1 MIEWLESYFSKENI
15 TCLWLRTTAF
25 PRACNEIIELD
36 NGKYTNTKE
45 TTYYLEKKK
54 NELHLKMRVSTKLK
68 IYFVRIRVSPTKGKN
83 NKSNSSG
90 RFYDIKE
97 KHKVVEKKIK

>member
-1 MIEWLESYFSKENI
+1 MVRKLFFLKKTLLI
-15 TCLWLRTTAF
+15 LWLRTTAF

-54 NELHLKMRVSTKLK
+54 NELHLKMRASRQGSKFIL
-68 IYFVRIRVSPTKGKN
+68 
-83 NKSNSSG
+83 
-90 RFYDIKE
+90 
-97 KHKVVEKKIK
+97 